1 MDTSFSLLSVGVGWM
16 VTLNWKTD
24 IRYDFREL
32 RKKVSACIWETTG
45 SVLPVQLRN
54 FKHGYLNDQDTLKIF
69 KTACPGYMLMMNDHA
84 DSMLAHI
91 NEDMPQ

>member
-1 MDTSFSLLSVGVGWM
+1 MDTSFSLLSVGAGWM

-54 FKHGYLNDQDTLKIF
+54 FKHGYLNNQDTLKIF
-69 KTACPGYMLMMNDHA
+69 KTARPGYMLMMNDHA